1 MIPYTNKPKHFIRS
15 ASKSIASF
23 LKEKEEQQF
32 ADDQTIDS
40 FGEEWQRFHQFE
52 AAELERIGEEYFD
65 VVNEAML
72 NKDSRV
78 LDIGCGSGRWSKYVS
93 SRAGFVE
100 AIDPSEAVLV
110 AAELLK
116 EAENVRV
123 TQAGIDE
130 IPFADGSFDFAF
142 CLGVLH
148 HLPNTAEALKKCVDK
163 VKPNGYFL
171 TYLYY
176 SLDNRGATY
185 RLIFK
190 ASNLLRQ
197 VVSRLPFA
205 LKAVVCDVLAVA
217 LYMPFV
223 GLGRVLSKIPI
234 VKRLVPMLPLSYYC
248 DKSFYIIR
256 NDALD
261 RFGTPLEKRYSQAEI
276 QMMMEA
282 AGLEDIRFSEKA
294 PFWHGVGRKKGI

>member
-1 MIPYTNKPKHFIRS
+1 MLSYSNQPKQSISSNSKP
-15 ASKSIASF
+15 IASF
-23 LKEKEEQQF
+23 LEEANAQQF
-32 ADDQTIDS
+32 ADNETIDS
-40 FGEEWQRFHQFE
+40 FGEEWQRFHEFE
-52 AAELERIGEEYFD
+52 AEELEQIGREYFD
-65 VVNEAML
+65 VVGEDML
-72 NKDSRV
+72 NRNSVV

-93 SRAGFVE
+93 SRADFVE

-110 AAELLK
+110 AAKLL
-116 EAENVRV
+116 EGNENVRV

-130 IPFADGSFDFAF
+130 IPFADNSFDFAF

-148 HLPNTAEALKKCVDK
+148 HLPNTAEAMKKCVDK

-176 SLDNRGATY
+176 NLDNRGMIY
-185 RLIFK
+185 RMIFE
-190 ASNLLRQ
+190 AANVLRRM
-197 VVSRLPFA
+197 VSRLPFRM
-205 LKAVVCDVLAVA
+205 KAVVCDFLAVV

-223 GLGRVLSKIPI
+223 VLGRILLKVPFLKQI
-234 VKRLVPMLPLSYYC
+234 VPKLPLSYYC

-276 QMMMEA
+276 RQMMED
-282 AGLEDIRFSEKA
+282 AGLVDIRFSENA
-294 PFWHGVGRKKGI
+294 PFWHGVGRKG